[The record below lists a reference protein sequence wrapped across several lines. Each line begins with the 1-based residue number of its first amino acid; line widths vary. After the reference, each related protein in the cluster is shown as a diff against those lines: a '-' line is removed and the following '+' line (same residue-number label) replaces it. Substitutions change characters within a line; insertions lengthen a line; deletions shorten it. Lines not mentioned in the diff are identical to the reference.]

1 MNRKRSVAESGRVVQ
16 RWDALMPGSEPAAD
30 HAYSCLSEMELR
42 QLACLARIRWL
53 LATGRDAPDG
63 VSAQEAARIV
73 RDFAER
79 GWDAEWLLAQRDAVR
94 RNRIERSFNPAV
106 EGRRAELT
114 GLVLPLDWNAN
125 GRFTRFL
132 LTPELRGCSHEPP
145 PPHNQVV
152 YIESPSPITIVSGD
166 VAGNSGEL
174 RLSVSG
180 SIRFAAS
187 SHKAFLVDGLMR
199 VDASYTMEPNSIGV
213 SDGRAIKERIK
224 P

>member
-1 MNRKRSVAESGRVVQ
+1 VNRRRSAAESRQVVQ
-16 RWDALMPGSEPAAD
+16 RWDALMPGSESAAD
-30 HAYSCLSEMELR
+30 DAYSRLSEMELR

-53 LATGRDAPDG
+53 LATGRDAQDG

-73 RDFAER
+73 QAFAKR

-114 GLVLPLDWNAN
+114 GLVLPLDWSTN
-125 GRFTRFL
+125 GRFTKFL
-132 LTPELRGCSHEPP
+132 LTPELGECSHEPP

-152 YIESPSPITIVSGD
+152 YIESPSPIRVMPD
-166 VAGNSGEL
+166 EAAGHGGEL
-174 RLSVSG
+174 RLSVYG

-199 VDASYTMEPNSIGV
+199 VDASYTIEPDDIGL
-213 SDGRAIKERIK
+213 AQF
-224 P
+224 